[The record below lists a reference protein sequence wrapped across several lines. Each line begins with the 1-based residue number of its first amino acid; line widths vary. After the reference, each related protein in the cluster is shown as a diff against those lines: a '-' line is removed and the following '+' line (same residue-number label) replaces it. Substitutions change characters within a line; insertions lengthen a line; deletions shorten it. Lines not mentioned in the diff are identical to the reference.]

1 MIGVT
6 LSGAA
11 RQYSNSKNDLQE
23 RIGSRCFFKDYS
35 VVDDFPGITK
45 TGGYFQNGKNHYI
58 VD

>member
-6 LSGAA
+6 FSGTT

-35 VVDDFPGITK
+35 VVDLFRDVTK
-45 TGGYFQNGKNHYI
+45 TGGYFQNGKNHRY
-58 VD
+58 